1 MTFVNKFLL
10 YFLLFILIFP
20 LSLYGDVSPQKFQLS
35 FSGNLGF
42 DLPISSTHLKF
53 NGDFKILNLQFS
65 GDFDFEL
72 LNKTPLKFRLSS
84 KVVRVNIKKLLN
96 VLKRLGYLSTLPK
109 DLKGQLVAYELN
121 LLVDGDTYNLKLKRA
136 CGAYFRNNKLVLD
149 GVVAK
154 INLKDNQINLLL
166 KSLTLGKTKV
176 KNLEFK
182 YFKKD
187 IWISSDRLNID
198 LAELSK
204 TILSYYPDIKTKLI
218 EKLKNIINV
227 KDIGIG
233 GVLKFNHLKLKIA
246 HQEQKNIY
254 ILDEFSSLISTNSIY
269 ADLITN
275 INSSPIT
282 AVVLTN
288 STMVKYINKNLSI
301 NSDTM
306 SLILKDFYYPKG
318 IKAIGWDIV
327 FIPKVC
333 LSSNFNL
340 NYVLESN
347 SSLKLN
353 GKLISEDSFILTDRE
368 GSSIEFRIDP
378 VEISLENR
386 LLSVKSN
393 KITANLTKIV
403 YPLPKNKNIYYT
415 GTDEFSDFYILM
427 NLDKKKFNMRSS
439 FSMSNSYV
447 KYEDI
452 NTKINKL
459 FTNIALDN
467 DLLCLK
473 TSTLDAELNK
483 HGKVLLNFDAKI
495 PLSTLNGRIKKIY
508 KNLLFQLHGKDL
520 ILGKVKISSIEGKK
534 EDEIKTKFIYN
545 LNLNNVFINGNTCLN
560 LQENRVDI
568 ITRSLSI
575 KDFNLKKKE
584 KKSDSENKKQ
594 KDIPIKVTIPAVV
607 SDISKHY
614 HFEFDNINY
623 IKGDREYDISSLKGD
638 LLLKEHPVIGFGC
651 YFCNLYCSGGGEF
664 LKQGISASL
673 NIKGVGVPI
682 DHLIGCFLRKVPVYI
697 TGDTNIQGSIM
708 TQGATIGQLKKNLSF
723 DGFVIVDNGKILKLS
738 NLGKKVELI
747 LDVLHFVRLNP
758 SKLEDSL
765 EFNKIITSISGGLKL
780 IKLKEIKIT
789 SPVLNFYSTGTIDLD
804 KHVIEI
810 SGEIKKGFLSK
821 QFHLT
826 KKLKEKRE

>member
-84 KVVRVNIKKLLN
+84 KVVRVNISKLLN

-227 KDIGIG
+227 KDIRIG

-306 SLILKDFYYPKG
+306 S
-318 IKAIGWDIV
+318 
-327 FIPKVC
+327 
-333 LSSNFNL
+333 
-340 NYVLESN
+340 
-347 SSLKLN
+347 
-353 GKLISEDSFILTDRE
+353 
-368 GSSIEFRIDP
+368 
-378 VEISLENR
+378 
-386 LLSVKSN
+386 
-393 KITANLTKIV
+393 
-403 YPLPKNKNIYYT
+403 
-415 GTDEFSDFYILM
+415 
-427 NLDKKKFNMRSS
+427 
-439 FSMSNSYV
+439 
-447 KYEDI
+447 
-452 NTKINKL
+452 
-459 FTNIALDN
+459 
-467 DLLCLK
+467 
-473 TSTLDAELNK
+473 
-483 HGKVLLNFDAKI
+483 
-495 PLSTLNGRIKKIY
+495 
-508 KNLLFQLHGKDL
+508 
-520 ILGKVKISSIEGKK
+520 
-534 EDEIKTKFIYN
+534 
-545 LNLNNVFINGNTCLN
+545 
-560 LQENRVDI
+560 
-568 ITRSLSI
+568 
-575 KDFNLKKKE
+575 
-584 KKSDSENKKQ
+584 
-594 KDIPIKVTIPAVV
+594 
-607 SDISKHY
+607 
-614 HFEFDNINY
+614 
-623 IKGDREYDISSLKGD
+623 
-638 LLLKEHPVIGFGC
+638 
-651 YFCNLYCSGGGEF
+651 
-664 LKQGISASL
+664 
-673 NIKGVGVPI
+673 
-682 DHLIGCFLRKVPVYI
+682 
-697 TGDTNIQGSIM
+697 
-708 TQGATIGQLKKNLSF
+708 
-723 DGFVIVDNGKILKLS
+723 
-738 NLGKKVELI
+738 
-747 LDVLHFVRLNP
+747 
-758 SKLEDSL
+758 
-765 EFNKIITSISGGLKL
+765 
-780 IKLKEIKIT
+780 
-789 SPVLNFYSTGTIDLD
+789 
-804 KHVIEI
+804 
-810 SGEIKKGFLSK
+810 
-821 QFHLT
+821 
-826 KKLKEKRE
+826 